1 MGRLSGWMVF
11 WVMLAFSVLAKAET
25 PVLELTG
32 SPARLSLQPY
42 LQYLADPSK
51 GWGLR
56 EVQAKADS
64 LYQAAPAGTS
74 LELGYTDA
82 AYWLKFRIRN
92 RSSQELRLN
101 VELNYPPLDLIEF
114 YSPDSWG
121 YTKDTAG
128 DTLPFWQRSIHVQ
141 DRFVFPVSIKAQKES
156 SFYIRVTSRSSLTLP
171 LHLSSNSALLSTIQ
185 DQQFVQGLFYG
196 IALGLFVYNLFLFL
210 STREASYLYYVLII
224 LSNLLYT
231 SSLDGL
237 GYRLLPEAV
246 SWQHFAT
253 HFYLYLSSV
262 FLIQFCRA
270 FLLTHENTPRL
281 DKLLVLLIAIYVL
294 GMISLPMVD
303 NAQNAQV
310 ALWLL
315 ASSFPIMLSI
325 AFYRG
330 RQGYKPAQFF
340 LVGWLVYFIPI
351 LLIATA
357 DINALPCNYLAP
369 YIHKLGMAGELIVFS
384 LGLAYRVKDL
394 KERQKMLQLQA
405 MAAQEET
412 KTSGNLLKRMSE
424 YATEQQ
430 QRFRTAHAEART
442 DQLTALG
449 NRKAFDEDLD
459 DLLKTYIEVSQTHA
473 KKPKPQGLN
482 ETNHFDVL
490 IAMIDLD
497 GMKLINDSRGHAE
510 GDRMLQL
517 FGLQLQS
524 LGRRDSD
531 GSYRFGGD
539 EFALLLPF
547 GNDIDIQQRLN
558 ECIHNVQQQG
568 FPELGLSVG
577 FATFSETNGE
587 IERSLYLADLRMY
600 KQKESKGRRR

>member
-1 MGRLSGWMVF
+1 MLSQ
-11 WVMLAFSVLAKAET
+11 AET
-25 PVLELTG
+25 PVLELN
-32 SPARLSLQPY
+32 SQPVRLSLQPHLSY
-42 LQYLADPSK
+42 LSDTARDLS
-51 GWGLR
+51 LR
-56 EVQAKADS
+56 EVQAKPDS
-64 LYQAAPAGTS
+64 AFISAPAGHA
-74 LELGYTDA
+74 LQLGYSDA
-82 AYWLKFRIRN
+82 AYWLKFKIRN
-92 RSSQELRLN
+92 KTNQELRLN
-101 VELNYPPLDLIEF
+101 LELTYPPLDSIEF
-114 YSPDSWG
+114 YSPDTWG
-121 YTKDTAG
+121 YNKETAG
-128 DTLPFWQRSIHVQ
+128 DSEPFWQRKVHVQ
-141 DRFVFPVSIKAQKES
+141 DRFVFAINLKAQRES
-156 SFYIRVTSRSSLTLP
+156 TFFMRVSSRSSLTLP
-171 LHLSSNSALLSTIQ
+171 LYLSSHSALLSTVQ
-185 DQQFVQGLFYG
+185 DQQFMQGLFYG

-210 STREASYLYYVLII
+210 STREESYLFYVLII
-224 LSNLLYT
+224 ISNLLYT

-237 GYRLLPEAV
+237 GYRLIPEAV
-246 SWQHFAT
+246 SWQSFASR
-253 HFYLYLSSV
+253 FYLYLASI
-262 FLIQFCRA
+262 FLVLFCRA
-270 FLLTHENTPRL
+270 FLLTHDQVPRA
-281 DKLLVLLIAIYVL
+281 DKVLKALILLYLLGLLSPFFIDDAI
-294 GMISLPMVD
+294 
-303 NAQNAQV
+303 QNAEIC
-310 ALWLL
+310 LWLL
-315 ASSFPIMLSI
+315 ASGFPVMLGI
-325 AFYRG
+325 AFYRW

-340 LVGWLVYFIPI
+340 LVGWLVYFIPVM
-351 LLIATA
+351 LIAA
-357 DINALPCNYLAP
+357 AEINLLPINHLAP
-369 YIHKLGMAGELIVFS
+369 YIHKLGMSGELIVFS

-405 MAAQEET
+405 IAAQEET

-459 DLLKTYIEVSQTHA
+459 DLLKTYTEVSQTHA

-497 GMKLINDSRGHAE
+497 GMKLINDSRGHGE

-517 FGLQLQS
+517 FGLQLQN

-547 GNDIDIQQRLN
+547 GKEQDIQQRLN

-577 FATFSETNGE
+577 FATFSETSGD